1 SRHAVSLTGAI
12 EIIGV
17 LVVAEE
23 YGIDLPDLGC
33 RARRTA
39 ELLQR
44 DMRQLIFA
52 WSVEGR
58 IGEQAEAIG
67 FDERGGPANES
78 DHQSAHDTKT
88 ERANVDNVP
97 HPKRNATSHLV
108 NRAAGH
114 QGEPAAHVRFALN
127 ANIASRHRP
136 LRMRPLRT
144 ARRGK

>member
-1 SRHAVSLTGAI
+1 

-44 DMRQLIFA
+44 DMRQLIFT

-67 FDERGGPANES
+67 FDELGGPANER
-78 DHQSAHDTKT
+78 DHRCAHDTKT
-88 ERANVDNVP
+88 EPANVDNVP
-97 HPKRNATSHLV
+97 HAKRNARSHLV
-108 NRAAGH
+108 NSAADHSGRVGSACGLCPLCPENG
-114 QGEPAAHVRFALN
+114 QIAVSLGMSALCQL
-127 ANIASRHRP
+127 SH
-136 LRMRPLRT
+136 
-144 ARRGK
+144 